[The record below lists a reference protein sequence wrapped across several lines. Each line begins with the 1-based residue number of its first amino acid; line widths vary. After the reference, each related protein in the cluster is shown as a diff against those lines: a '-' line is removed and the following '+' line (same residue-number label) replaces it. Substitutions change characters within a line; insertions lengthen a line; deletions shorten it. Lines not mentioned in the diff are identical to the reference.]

1 MKLAVVQEAFLEDL
15 RARALRQSTLNG
27 YLAVFRLWL
36 AKAEAEGRAELEDW
50 DAAALRAWRNGW
62 ACSPGTHGLRLSKL
76 KAFFRFAV
84 DEGWLAAS
92 PAKRL
97 RPPRNDARPTLPL
110 TLAERRALVLA
121 ASSVSGSVRA
131 FVLLRRYS
139 GLAIQD
145 TATLARERLEGTL
158 LTLRRGKSGELVQVD
173 LPDVV
178 VEALAAVPREGPHY
192 FWTGKSQP
200 VTAAKLWARRLTAV
214 GKQAQIAKF
223 RSHRLRDTFAAELL
237 LAGVALEDVSI
248 PPGACQRPNHG
259 AALRAADPWI
269 RSRRDRLVR
278 IVREAHGRDPLLKAL
293 RPKNK
298 ELGGVAPPPSR

>member
-1 MKLAVVQEAFLEDL
+1 M
-15 RARALRQSTLNG
+15 RA
-27 YLAVFRLWL
+27 
-36 AKAEAEGRAELEDW
+36 
-50 DAAALRAWRNGW
+50 
-62 ACSPGTHGLRLSKL
+62 P
-76 KAFFRFAV
+76 
-84 DEGWLAAS
+84 
-92 PAKRL
+92 
-97 RPPRNDARPTLPL
+97 
-110 TLAERRALVLA
+110 VLA
-121 ASSVSGSVRA
+121 ARSVSGSVRA

-200 VTAAKLWARRLTAV
+200 VTAAKLWAQRLTAV
-214 GKQAQIAKF
+214 GKQAQVAKF

-237 LAGVALEDVSI
+237 LAGVSLEDVSI
-248 PPGACQRPNHG
+248 LLGPASVQTTERHY
-259 AALRAADPWI
+259 APWI
-269 RSRRDRLVR
+269 RSRRDRRVR
-278 IVREAHGRDPLLKAL
+278 IVRAAHGRDPLLKAL

-298 ELGGVAPPPSR
+298 